1 MIQLIPLPVATQV
14 VFVLFG
20 QCAAIYLKVFANAIG
35 TYRKVI

>member
-20 QCAAIYLKVFANAIG
+20 KGAAIYLKVFADAIG